1 MDPSNKTCRACGQ
14 TFNSDSELQE
24 HRRSIHESETNPIGT
39 DIDEIAEVD
48 IEGEDE
54 QQVA

>member
-1 MDPSNKTCRACGQ
+1 MDPSSKTCRACGQ

-48 IEGEDE
+48 TEGEDE
-54 QQVA
+54 EQVA

>member
-1 MDPSNKTCRACGQ
+1 MDPSSKTCRACGQ
-14 TFNSDSELQE
+14 TFKSDSELQE

-48 IEGEDE
+48 TEGEDE
-54 QQVA
+54 EQVA

>member
-24 HRRSIHESETNPIGT
+24 HRRSIHESETIPMGT
-39 DIDEIAEVD
+39 DIDEIEEVD